1 MHVVLGVT
9 GGIAAYKATNIIRLL
24 TEAGHTVKVVPTK
37 NALRFIGAASLEA
50 LSHNSV
56 DPDLYTDVAEVKHV
70 ALAQEA
76 DLVIVAPATAAF
88 LARYAAGLADDL
100 LGNLL
105 LATKAPVVLA
115 PAMHTEMWQHP
126 ATVKNVEILESRGVN
141 ILAPA
146 TGRLTGADSGP
157 GRLPEAEEILEFAL
171 STVRPQDLKGK
182 HFTVTAGGTRENIDP
197 VRFIGNHSS
206 GKQGLAIASALASRG
221 ATVTLIA
228 ANISLD
234 TTALGATALGTA
246 AFGNV
251 VNRDIKLDEAV
262 RVLKVETASELESAV
277 IEQLESTDCLVMAA
291 AVADFRVAE
300 PATTKIK
307 KADAGETLTLN
318 LVANPDIL
326 AMAVKKIRSD
336 SKKTLTVGF
345 AAETAGSQAE
355 LEKLANKKLL
365 HKGCNI
371 IVANDV
377 SNGAV
382 FNSET
387 NTVVILTD
395 KGTAFAASGSKQT
408 VANELVDVISDMLG

>member
-24 TEAGHTVKVVPTK
+24 SEAGHTVKVVPTT

-126 ATVKNVEILESRGVN
+126 ATVKNVEILQSRGVN
-141 ILAPA
+141 VLTPA

-157 GRLPEAEEILEFAL
+157 GRLPEAEVILEFAL

-206 GKQGLAIASALASRG
+206 GKQGLAIANALASRG
-221 ATVTLIA
+221 AKVTLIA

-234 TTALGATALGTA
+234 RTTLGST
-246 AFGNV
+246 AFGNF
-251 VNRDIKLDEAV
+251 VNGNLKLDEAV
-262 RVLKVETASELESAV
+262 RVLKVETASDLESAV
-277 IEQLESTDCLVMAA
+277 MEQLESTDCLVMAA

-326 AMAVKKIRSD
+326 ARAVEKIQSG

-365 HKGCNI
+365 NKGCNI

-377 SNGAV
+377 TNGAV